1 MRNNHHLSSRFCK
14 VELDS
19 NTRCN
24 IVPKS
29 ILNSSV
35 GHLCLSCSRRVALS
49 VKGRIGSHL
58 NCGHPFPTLVVTI
71 SHGKSGIVEVSHCN
85 YSPQEKGSVLKSF
98 IGQRQCQYRIHEWK
112 IILTL
117 QVDFVSLSQDQIHII
132 TWYQSL
138 FQTHQWT
145 IHVYHALGR

>member
-1 MRNNHHLSSRFCK
+1 MYQMMFKSFIQALLESHFNCSHPQSTLVVTGSHGQRRVC
-14 VELDS
+14 
-19 NTRCN
+19 CN
-24 IVPKS
+24 IIPKS

-58 NCGHPFPTLVVTI
+58 NCGHPLPTLVVTI
-71 SHGKSGIVEVSHCN
+71 SHGKSEIVEVSHCN
-85 YSPQEKGSVLKSF
+85 YSLQEKGSMLKSF

-132 TWYQSL
+132 T
-138 FQTHQWT
+138 
-145 IHVYHALGR
+145 